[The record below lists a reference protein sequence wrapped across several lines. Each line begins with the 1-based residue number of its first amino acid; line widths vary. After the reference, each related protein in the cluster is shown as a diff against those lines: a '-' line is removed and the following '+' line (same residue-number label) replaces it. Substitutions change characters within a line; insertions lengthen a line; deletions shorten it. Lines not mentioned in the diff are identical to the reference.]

1 MKSAS
6 VSLTILSVVLIVSTF
21 ALAADQAK
29 VDKERQEI
37 RNRTKEIL
45 AQLYKAE
52 PRAKTNI
59 QKAAG
64 YAAFSNF
71 GMKIFV
77 AGSGTGKGL
86 AVDNKTKKE
95 IFMKMIELQAG
106 LGFGVK
112 KFSLVWVFEKPD
124 ALATFVNSGWEL
136 GGQASAAAKAG
147 EKGAAFQD
155 ALAIAPGVWL
165 YQLTDKG
172 VALELTAKGTK
183 YYKDDDLN
191 G

>member
-1 MKSAS
+1 MKFAS
-6 VSLTILSVVLIVSTF
+6 SSLLTLSLLLIVSV
-21 ALAADQAK
+21 AVAADQAK

-37 RNRTKEIL
+37 RKRNQEIL
-45 AQLYKAE
+45 AQLYKVQ
-52 PRAKTNI
+52 PNAKTAV

-64 YAAFSNF
+64 IATFSNF

-77 AGSGTGKGL
+77 AGSGTGKGV
-86 AVDNKTKKE
+86 AIDNATKKE
-95 IFMKMIELQAG
+95 VFMKMIELQAG

-112 KFSLVWVFEKPD
+112 KFSLVWVFETPD
-124 ALATFVNSGWEL
+124 AFSTFVNSGWEL
-136 GGQASAAAKAG
+136 GGQASAAAKSG
-147 EKGAAFQD
+147 DKGAAFQG

-183 YYKDDDLN
+183 YYKNDELN